1 MKRGKKGGKEEEK
14 RRMQMRG
21 EEKRGESSLPL
32 FQSWKAVSITYAK
45 LLVNSVMTSS
55 LVTRTLLVF
64 VTYRRVMV
72 VGSIL

>member
-1 MKRGKKGGKEEEK
+1 MKRGKKEEK
-14 RRMQMRG
+14 KRKKKDANEGRR
-21 EEKRGESSLPL
+21 KRGESSLPL